1 MRFWTFWKLI
11 SYIVDVPVE
20 AGIDSQGNII
30 QLVIRNG
37 QFLLTSPKMVYSY
50 GNRYKVLQEAY
61 RFFNVYSMK
70 PASILLL
77 GGGMG
82 SGLQLINEH
91 KIIPDVVFVEKE
103 QLICQWFR
111 QFVRRHLQFKDIEI
125 ICSDAYKTVKQLHRF
140 FDLIVVDL
148 FVDDMVPKFVGSEDF
163 VKNVIRIC
171 SSNGLIIINITK
183 FPESNWQIAENIK
196 NILSWQLVEYT
207 TFEVGE
213 KNIVYGIRRK

>member
-1 MRFWTFWKLI
+1 VRFWIFWKLI
-11 SYIVDVPVE
+11 SYIVDVPIE
-20 AGIDSQGNII
+20 EGTDSQGNII
-30 QLVIRNG
+30 QLAIRKG
-37 QFLLTSPKMVYSY
+37 QFLLTSPKMIYSY

-70 PASILLL
+70 PASVLLL
-77 GGGMG
+77 GAGIG

-103 QLICQWFR
+103 PLICQWFMKL
-111 QFVRRHLQFKDIEI
+111 VKPHLKFRDIEI
-125 ICSDAYKTVKQLHRF
+125 ISSDAYKTVKQLHGP

-163 VKNVIRIC
+163 VKNVLRVC

-183 FPESNWQIAENIK
+183 FPESNRQIAKNIK
-196 NILSWQLVEYT
+196 SILSRLSIEYT